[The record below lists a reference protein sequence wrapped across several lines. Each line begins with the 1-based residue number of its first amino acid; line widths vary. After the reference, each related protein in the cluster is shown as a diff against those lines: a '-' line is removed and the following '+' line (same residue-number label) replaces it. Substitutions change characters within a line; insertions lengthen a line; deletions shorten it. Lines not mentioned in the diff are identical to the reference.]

1 MVFSIFGRKQRQNPP
16 KSAAAA
22 AVRESAANLRESPL
36 SAREAARLTAQKIDQ
51 IESEMIHGGATALA
65 AANSTHMLTEPA
77 STTRAAATGTPAA
90 DAPAGEG
97 QPGAGGQAMAIDVS
111 GSALPPELEEA
122 AILYANDQIEPAIA
136 SLEPTLADGGRTP
149 GFDRLVWLVML
160 DLCQFS
166 GDKQRFDTVSV
177 DFAARF
183 ETSPPVWNEQLA
195 PDDAEAIAAPAVGAA
210 RTLPAV
216 LDAGCAK
223 AVDTML
229 RSARQREPVVDFSAV
244 TAVDAAGAAE
254 ILRLFD
260 TIASSGASLRIKGAA
275 ALAAAARAAIEPGGE
290 SQALASWTLALY
302 GLRLLGQ
309 TQQFD
314 DLSIDYCVTFE
325 VSPPPWE
332 PVPEGILVDGPER
345 AGGRDETLDDPTTT
359 RSGPP
364 TRVASAFVLSGELVG
379 RIQAELQSL
388 RAHARDR
395 SEIAVDC
402 RDLRRMDF
410 VAAGELLNE
419 VVNMQAL
426 GKNLLFIEP
435 NHVVYAL
442 MLVMGIHE
450 LAEIRRRLN

>member
-1 MVFSIFGRKQRQNPP
+1 MVFSIFGRKQRQSPP
-16 KSAAAA
+16 KSGAAGV
-22 AVRESAANLRESPL
+22 VRDAPL

-51 IESEMIHGGATALA
+51 IESEMIHGGAPALA
-65 AANSTHMLTEPA
+65 AANSTHMRTEPA
-77 STTRAAATGTPAA
+77 STAGAEPAEGASPPA
-90 DAPAGEG
+90 DALVGAAL
-97 QPGAGGQAMAIDVS
+97 PGVGGQSMAIDVS
-111 GSALPPELEEA
+111 ASALPPELEEA
-122 AILYANDQIEPAIA
+122 AILYANGQIEPAIA

-195 PDDAEAIAAPAVGAA
+195 PEDSEAIAAPTVGAA

-223 AVDTML
+223 AVDTLL
-229 RSARQREPVVDFSAV
+229 RSARQREPVADFSAV

-260 TIASSGASLRIKGAA
+260 TIASTGATLRVKGAA
-275 ALAAAARAAIEPGGE
+275 ALAAAARAAVEPGGE
-290 SQALASWTLALY
+290 SQSVASWKLALY

-332 PVPEGILVDGPER
+332 PVPEGILVGDAEKS
-345 AGGRDETLDDPTTT
+345 GGRDDVADDPPTT

-364 TRVASAFVLSGELVG
+364 TRAASAFVLSGELAG

-402 RDLRRMDF
+402 RELRRMDF

-435 NHVVYAL
+435 NHAVYAL

-450 LAEIRRRLN
+450 LAEIRRRKG

>member
-1 MVFSIFGRKQRQNPP
+1 MVFSLFTRKQRQNPP
-16 KSAAAA
+16 KAGAAD
-22 AVRESAANLRESPL
+22 AVRAANGGLREAPL

-51 IESEMIHGGATALA
+51 IESEMIHGGASVPP

-77 STTRAAATGTPAA
+77 HEPVAEATP
-90 DAPAGEG
+90 GEARHGAHG
-97 QPGAGGQAMAIDVS
+97 QSMAIDITA
-111 GSALPPELEEA
+111 SALPPELEEA

-136 SLEPTLADGGRTP
+136 ALAPTLADAGRTP

-160 DLCQFS
+160 DLCQFG
-166 GDKQRFDTVSV
+166 GDKQRFEAVSV

-183 ETSPPVWNEQLA
+183 ESSPPVWNDKLA
-195 PDDAEAIAAPAVGAA
+195 PDDAGAGETRAVGAA

-216 LDAGCAK
+216 LDADCAK
-223 AVDTML
+223 AVDTLL
-229 RSARQREPVVDFSAV
+229 RSARQREPVADFSAV

-254 ILRLFD
+254 VLRLFN
-260 TIASSGASLRIKGAA
+260 TIASNGATLRVKGAG
-275 ALAAAARAAIEPGGE
+275 ALAAAARASIETGGE
-290 SQALASWTLALY
+290 SQSVSSWTLALY

-332 PVPEGILVDGPER
+332 PVPAGILVGEADKSDGH
-345 AGGRDETLDDPTTT
+345 DEPGDDPPTT

-364 TRVASAFVLSGELVG
+364 TRAASAFVLPVELVG

-395 SEIAVDC
+395 SEVAVDC

-410 VAAGELLNE
+410 VAAGEMLNE
-419 VVNMQAL
+419 VVNMQAH

-435 NHVVYAL
+435 NHAVYAL

-450 LAEIRRRLN
+450 LAEIRRRKG

>member
-1 MVFSIFGRKQRQNPP
+1 MVFSIFSRKQRQNTP
-16 KSAAAA
+16 KAGAPGAVRASAA
-22 AVRESAANLRESPL
+22 SLRESPL

-51 IESEMIHGGATALA
+51 IESEMILGEAPGLA
-65 AANSTHMLTEPA
+65 AANSTHIHSQPGPA
-77 STTRAAATGTPAA
+77 PVAAEGTPAA
-90 DAPAGEG
+90 NAQSG
-97 QPGAGGQAMAIDVS
+97 QGVAQSMAIDVS
-111 GSALPPELEEA
+111 GSTLPPELEEA
-122 AILYANDQIEPAIA
+122 AILYANDQVTAAIA
-136 SLEPTLADGGRTP
+136 ALEPTLAEPGRTP
-149 GFDRLVWLVML
+149 AFDRLLWLVML
-160 DLCQFS
+160 DLCQFA
-166 GDKQRFDTVSV
+166 GDKPRFDAVSV

-183 ETSPPVWNEQLA
+183 ETSPPVWNDALA
-195 PDDAEAIAAPAVGAA
+195 PDDSDTVESRAVGAA

-216 LDAGCAK
+216 LDANCAK
-223 AVDTML
+223 AVDTLL
-229 RSARQREPVVDFSAV
+229 RSARQREPVADFSAV

-260 TIASSGASLRIKGAA
+260 TIAETGGTLRVKGAA
-275 ALAAAARAAIEPGGE
+275 ALAAAARAAIQTGGPSE
-290 SQALASWTLALY
+290 SEASWTLALY

-309 TQQFD
+309 RQQFD

-332 PVPEGILVDGPER
+332 PVPPGILVGDAERPGARPES
-345 AGGRDETLDDPTTT
+345 DDPPTT

-364 TRVASAFVLSGELVG
+364 TRAASAFVLSGELVG
-379 RIQAELQSL
+379 RIQPELQSL

-402 RDLRRMDF
+402 RELRRMDF

-435 NHVVYAL
+435 NHAVYAL

-450 LAEIRRRLN
+450 VAEIRRRKG